1 MSRRGTSDTAN
12 IGLIENVDMSK
23 GFSSDVP
30 VNVKINGTEPV
41 KLTVHMYD
49 EAPGIYVET
58 TFFPGWN
65 PEIIDEIQAN
75 AAVSNVQIGM

>member
-1 MSRRGTSDTAN
+1 MSRRGTSDATN
-12 IGLIENVDMSK
+12 IGVLENVDMSK
-23 GFSSDVP
+23 GFTSDVP

-41 KLTVHMYD
+41 TLTVHMYD

-65 PEIIDEIQAN
+65 PEIVDEIQAN
-75 AAVSNVQIGM
+75 AALSNVQIGM

>member
-12 IGLIENVDMSK
+12 IGLIENVDMSN

-30 VNVKINGTEPV
+30 VNVKINGAEPV
-41 KLTVHMYD
+41 TLTVHMYD

-58 TFFPGWN
+58 TFYPGWN
-65 PEIIDEIQAN
+65 PEIVDEIQAN
-75 AAVSNVQIGM
+75 AALSNVQIGM

>member
-30 VNVKINGTEPV
+30 VNVKINGTDPV

-65 PEIIDEIQAN
+65 PEIINEIQAN